1 MSIAFPLELSKISIE
16 LKLFSLKTLEDRY
29 YLAHERSPQELYW
42 RCATAYSDDQAMAE
56 RMYQYFARQWAG
68 PATPVLSNAP
78 ERVKFEKVFAQNFK
92 ADCFKNV
99 LGPLPI
105 SCFLSTVGD
114 SRWDI
119 AQSYVEGIFLNSNG
133 GGRGTHWSQLRELNC
148 PTSAGQKT
156 GGAIPFVGVSDR
168 LVLATNQGSNRR
180 GADMC
185 NMDISHPEIEEFIQ
199 IRNPTGDNNRRS
211 RNIHNGVNIPD
222 DFMKRVIENADWDL
236 VSPHTGKVVKT
247 VKARKLWEMCLDT
260 AATKGGEPMI
270 HWVDASNRMLP
281 QSQKDLG
288 LKVNGSNL
296 CVAPETM
303 VLTDQGYKQIQTL
316 AGQMV
321 NIWNGEEWSE
331 VQVVKTGENQK
342 LLKVY
347 VKGMR
352 HLYCTEYHNWYLEDG
367 SKVKTSELKVEDYLL
382 AWTDPEG
389 KDYLDMVFGVVDE
402 GRYDDTY
409 CFREEKRGMGVFN
422 DILTGQC
429 HEVTL
434 PTNKD
439 RTAVCCLSSLNM
451 AKYNEWK
458 DHPTFVNDMIRFL
471 DNVIQYFIENGTANA
486 DTQIGK
492 ERLREIVGGRADGS
506 VIDDILHKYLHPMR
520 KAVYSATQERALGLG
535 QMGWDTYFK
544 NEGIYY
550 DSREAMIATDKVSK
564 HVHYQAVQ
572 ASLDLG
578 LERGEAPDMKGTGRR
593 NSHVIAIA
601 PTATNAIICNNVS
614 ASREKTYQNCYTHKT
629 LSGSFLVKDE
639 FLENELIKLGKNKKK
654 VWKSILENDGSVQHL
669 DFLSDHVKRLC
680 MTAFEV
686 DQRWVVE
693 LAAAAQPYVCQAQSL
708 NVFFMPDASKE
719 YINYTHLL
727 MWKRGLKTRYYL
739 KSKAL
744 RSGMTTATDKVE
756 KVSVSVDY
764 SACVACEG

>member
-56 RMYQYFARQWAG
+56 RMYQYFAQQWAG

-148 PTSAGQKT
+148 PTSTGQKT

-296 CVAPETM
+296 C
-303 VLTDQGYKQIQTL
+303 
-316 AGQMV
+316 
-321 NIWNGEEWSE
+321 N
-331 VQVVKTGENQK
+331 
-342 LLKVY
+342 
-347 VKGMR
+347 
-352 HLYCTEYHNWYLEDG
+352 
-367 SKVKTSELKVEDYLL
+367 
-382 AWTDPEG
+382 
-389 KDYLDMVFGVVDE
+389 
-402 GRYDDTY
+402 
-409 CFREEKRGMGVFN
+409 
-422 DILTGQC
+422 
-429 HEVTL
+429 EVTL

-451 AKYNEWK
+451 AKYSEWK

-492 ERLREIVGGRADGS
+492 ERLREIVGGRADES

>member
-56 RMYQYFARQWAG
+56 RMYQYFAQQWAG

-148 PTSAGQKT
+148 PTSTGQKT

-296 CVAPETM
+296 C
-303 VLTDQGYKQIQTL
+303 
-316 AGQMV
+316 
-321 NIWNGEEWSE
+321 N
-331 VQVVKTGENQK
+331 
-342 LLKVY
+342 
-347 VKGMR
+347 
-352 HLYCTEYHNWYLEDG
+352 
-367 SKVKTSELKVEDYLL
+367 
-382 AWTDPEG
+382 
-389 KDYLDMVFGVVDE
+389 
-402 GRYDDTY
+402 
-409 CFREEKRGMGVFN
+409 
-422 DILTGQC
+422 
-429 HEVTL
+429 EVTL

-451 AKYNEWK
+451 AKYSEWK

-492 ERLREIVGGRADGS
+492 ERLREIVGGRADES

-756 KVSVSVDY
+756 RVSVSVDY

>member
-148 PTSAGQKT
+148 PTSTGQKT

-222 DFMKRVIENADWDL
+222 DFMKRVVKDEGWDL
-236 VSPHTGKVVKT
+236 ISPHTGKVVKT

-296 CVAPETM
+296 CV
-303 VLTDQGYKQIQTL
+303 
-316 AGQMV
+316 
-321 NIWNGEEWSE
+321 
-331 VQVVKTGENQK
+331 
-342 LLKVY
+342 
-347 VKGMR
+347 
-352 HLYCTEYHNWYLEDG
+352 
-367 SKVKTSELKVEDYLL
+367 
-382 AWTDPEG
+382 
-389 KDYLDMVFGVVDE
+389 
-402 GRYDDTY
+402 
-409 CFREEKRGMGVFN
+409 
-422 DILTGQC
+422 
-429 HEVTL
+429 EVTL

-458 DHPTFVNDMIRFL
+458 DHATFVNDMIRFL

-492 ERLREIVGGRADGS
+492 ERLREIVGGRADES